1 MTFLEKL
8 DLMMNARGLNKRQ
21 LSILSGVPYTTIDG
35 YYKRGYENAK
45 IANVRKIAKA
55 LGVSLNFLLEEEQ
68 DQTESPGTA
77 EAIPGD
83 QDEIAIMNFLST
95 LSPDQEVYPPLLPPY
110 LRHSDET
117 GGRRRQRQ
125 SGPHRPR
132 LRQDVEALRRHPLR
146 RSPPHHR
153 RDLKNVLLQTNYRHI
168 SKYPLI
174 FKGNS

>member
-45 IANVRKIAKA
+45 IANVRRIAKA

-83 QDEIAIMNFLST
+83 QDESVIMNFVGELSE
-95 LSPDQEVYPPLLPPY
+95 DQQELLI
-110 LRHSDET
+110 
-117 GGRRRQRQ
+117 
-125 SGPHRPR
+125 
-132 LRQDVEALRRHPLR
+132 
-146 RSPPHHR
+146 
-153 RDLKNVLLQTNYRHI
+153 VLLQKMIEQNQRKLSSHPEEADAPG
-168 SKYPLI
+168 KE
-174 FKGNS
+174 